1 MDSNKTPIDHKHSK
15 RYALSI
21 LFFFTLVVY
30 PFNAFAHQPSSPTIP
45 RPDQQAI
52 VLLHGLN
59 KAASDVQ
66 IMKQRLEKA
75 FPNATI
81 IALESVNKN
90 PNKSSLI
97 NPAPSVALPIRK
109 QAHLAYQEIKAKLG
123 KDKQLVLVGHS
134 QGGLLAFAMA
144 KIYGHKLNH
153 EEQICIKQLITIAT
167 PWKGAPVMQHLYNK
181 RKTRAKLAQLT
192 PILHKIKQG
201 LHKDI
206 TERSI
211 RIPKI
216 IRNLLQNFPFLY
228 NYLVS
233 TLLHHKM
240 LGIADLKPT
249 SDFIQNYVAKGLKD
263 FNIPIKAIAGVLV
276 DFSHLFD
283 PFPDHITKDELQQ
296 LNATYGT
303 LIGGS
308 PTCEHDMLLPVD
320 TQHAIGITTRDFE
333 CIKIVGTCHGNTL
346 GLPAKDGIALIP
358 VKTGLAEL
366 KHEGV
371 INQVVQLIQ
380 KKFYQKNNNT

>member
-1 MDSNKTPIDHKHSK
+1 MDSNKAPITNKHSS

-21 LFFFTLVVY
+21 LFCFSF
-30 PFNAFAHQPSSPTIP
+30 SPITA

-59 KAASDVQ
+59 KGSSDLKT
-66 IMKQRLEKA
+66 MKQSLEKA
-75 FPNATI
+75 FPYATI
-81 IALESVNKN
+81 IALESVAKD

-97 NPAPSVALPIRK
+97 TPAPSVALPIRK
-109 QAHLAYQEIKAKLG
+109 QAHLAYKEIKAKVG

-134 QGGLLAFAMA
+134 QGGLVAFAMA
-144 KIYGHKLNH
+144 KTYGQTLNR
-153 EEQICIKQLITIAT
+153 EQQICIKQLITIAT

-181 RKTRAKLAQLT
+181 RKTRATLETLT

-206 TERSI
+206 TQRTI
-211 RIPKI
+211 KIPKI
-216 IRNLLQNFPFLY
+216 IKSLLQNFPFLY
-228 NYLVS
+228 DYLVS
-233 TLLHHKM
+233 TLLYCRM

-263 FNIPIKAIAGVLV
+263 FNIPIKAMAGVLV
-276 DFSHLFD
+276 DFSHMFD
-283 PFPDHITKDELQQ
+283 PFPAYITKAELEQ

-320 TQHAIGITTRDFE
+320 TQHAIGLLTRDFE

-346 GLPAKDGIALIP
+346 GLPVKEGMAIIP
-358 VKTGLAEL
+358 VKTGIAEL

-371 INQVVQLIQ
+371 TNQVIQLIQ
-380 KKFYQKNNNT
+380 ETFYQKNNNI